1 MVFREAVGDSHMSG
15 IKLMRGGKWL
25 QIAHVLLEGDSV
37 GSFRSNGD
45 LGPEHW
51 HLSHSPVSE
60 NRRLRR
66 FVPWRGSGSLFP
78 SISFRTS
85 ECSQQTYQTRL
96 VRTLVHSCRGFDENE
111 SQIQGYLRSTN
122 CETKSRTI
130 YNIYR
135 QLEPARR

>member
-1 MVFREAVGDSHMSG
+1 VAFREAVGDSHMSG

-37 GSFRSNGD
+37 WSFRSNGD

-51 HLSHSPVSE
+51 HLNHSPMSE
-60 NRRLRR
+60 NRRVSR
-66 FVPWRGSGSLFP
+66 FVPLRGSGSLFP
-78 SISFRTS
+78 SVSVSTS
-85 ECSQQTYQTRL
+85 GCAQQTYHTG
-96 VRTLVHSCRGFDENE
+96 VGRTLVHSCAGFDENE
-111 SQIQGYLRSTN
+111 SQIQGYWRSTK

-130 YNIYR
+130 YNMYR